1 MTLKSINISS
11 IRGIKELELEIGS
24 RGVVIYGENGT
35 GKSSIVDAIEY
46 FFSGS
51 ISHLKSAKSLSVK
64 DYGTHIYKTKDPE
77 ISLIFSDDT
86 KVTRTFD
93 KKYRIPSPLVD
104 YFKGAEN
111 GRIILRRSQI
121 LDFIHDQPS
130 NRYKSFGNLIGLE
143 TLEETECSFKRLH
156 EKVQSE
162 VEYCVKQINYEYNAL
177 SELLNK
183 RIENR
188 ESLLH
193 ELNYLLESANI
204 RKLKTLEEVSQRK
217 MELMALHFGNP
228 FNKIFGS
235 ASNLAKLESLDF
247 DEINY
252 LIFTF
257 RSLLTK
263 FYTRSLDNES
273 SLFLQTAHK
282 MIDHIKD
289 EKCPICYQDINRE
302 KLLQELNT
310 RIRLLEEQEKEKYE
324 LRNIGVTII
333 GRLQNLI
340 TLLSNLPPHNLTE
353 TANWDT
359 NKLIDSITHLKL
371 RVNDAI
377 DLKYCINY
385 NEFDKDLEKLGLVAQ
400 GIGELKKVADR
411 TQESRPYEFSE
422 LIDVLNSVKEKL
434 YSITKLEEKHNHKL
448 KLHNLTNLIFTKYS
462 RTKKREIQAIYEELQ
477 SDVEAYYSIIHPKED
492 HGKIQLIV
500 DQSKKSNSVDM
511 KVNSFQRE
519 VDPRAYQSEG
529 HLDSLGLCVFLA
541 FIKKFN
547 TDCNLLV
554 LDDIVSTIDSNHR
567 NRICELLFEKF
578 PEKQIIITTH
588 DQIWY
593 EQILATQKMFSIR
606 SKFKNYL
613 IKRWN
618 VNTGLDLV
626 PYRIRTETIQ
636 SKLDN
641 LDKQGAGNEIRRYL
655 EFILSEACN
664 NLVVK
669 IPFRKS
675 GKYTLND
682 YFENFGNRILQ
693 IKLYSNNSWR
703 DQILKIYTE
712 LDAHRTMINSLSHY
726 GDISNSFSIEEI
738 NTVFTKTNE
747 LEKAISCM
755 SCNSMLEYDQSSKL
769 IRCVNDRCKV
779 KTIYQ

>member
-1 MTLKSINISS
+1 MTLKSIKIYS

-24 RGVVIYGENGT
+24 RGAVIYGENGT

-46 FFSGS
+46 FFSGN

-64 DYGTHIYKTKDPE
+64 EYGSHIYKTKDPE
-77 ISLIFSDDT
+77 ISLIFSNDT

-93 KKYRIPSPLVD
+93 KKYRIPSPLAD

-143 TLEETECSFKRLH
+143 TLEEAECCFKRLN

-162 VEYCVKQINYEYNAL
+162 VEYCVKQIRYEYDAL

-193 ELNYLLESANI
+193 ELNNLLESANI
-204 RKLKTLEEVSQRK
+204 RKLKSLDEVSHRK
-217 MELMALHFGNP
+217 MELMALHFGNA

-257 RSLLTK
+257 SSLLTK
-263 FYTRSLDNES
+263 FYRQSLENHS
-273 SLFLQTAHK
+273 SFFLQTAHDL
-282 MIDHIKD
+282 IEYIKE
-289 EKCPICYQDINRE
+289 EKCPICYQDIDRE

-310 RIRLLEEQEKEKYE
+310 RIKLLEEQEKDKYE
-324 LRNIGVTII
+324 IRNIGVTII

-340 TLLSNLPPHNLTE
+340 TLLSNLTRHNLIE
-353 TANWDT
+353 TTDWDT
-359 NKLIDSITHLKL
+359 DKLIDNITYLKL
-371 RVNDAI
+371 KVNDAM
-377 DLKYCINY
+377 DLKYSVNY
-385 NEFDKDLEKLGLVAQ
+385 NEFDKDLENLDSVDQ
-400 GIGELKKVADR
+400 GIKELKKIADR
-411 TQESRPYEFSE
+411 TQQSSSYEFSE
-422 LIDVLNSVKEKL
+422 SIDILNSVKEKL
-434 YSITKLEEKHNHKL
+434 YSITKLEEEHNHKL
-448 KLHNLTNLIFTKYS
+448 KLYSLTNLIYTKYAK
-462 RTKKREIQAIYEELQ
+462 TKKREIQTIYKELQ
-477 SDVEAYYSIIHPKED
+477 NDVEAYYSTIHPKED

-500 DQSKKSNSVDM
+500 DQTKKSNSVDM
-511 KVNSFQRE
+511 KMNSFQRE

-593 EQILATQKMFSIR
+593 EQIISTQKMFNIQ
-606 SKFKNYL
+606 SKFKTYL

-618 VNTGLDLV
+618 VNTGLELI
-626 PYRIRTETIQ
+626 PYKTRTETIQ

-641 LDKQGAGNEIRRYL
+641 LDKQGAGNEIRQYL
-655 EFILSEACN
+655 EFILSEACH
-664 NLVVK
+664 NLAVK
-669 IPFRKS
+669 IAFNKS
-675 GKYTLND
+675 GKYSLND
-682 YFENFGNRILQ
+682 YFQNFGSRISQ
-693 IKLYSNNSWR
+693 FKLYSNNSWR
-703 DQILKIYTE
+703 DQILRIYSE
-712 LDAHRTMINSLSHY
+712 LNAYRSMINSLSHY
-726 GDISNSFSIEEI
+726 DDLSNSFSIEEI
-738 NTVFTKTNE
+738 QTVFMKAKE
-747 LEKAISCM
+747 LEKSMSCM
-755 SCNSMLEYDQSSKL
+755 SCNSMLEYDESSKL
-769 IRCVNDRCKV
+769 IRCVNHKCKI